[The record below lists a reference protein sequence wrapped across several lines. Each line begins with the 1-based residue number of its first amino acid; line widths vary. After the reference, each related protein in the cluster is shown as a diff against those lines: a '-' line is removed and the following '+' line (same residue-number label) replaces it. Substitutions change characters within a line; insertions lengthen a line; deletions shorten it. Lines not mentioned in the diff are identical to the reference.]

1 MYGDIAVP
9 NNNEAELL
17 EIASKLGIEKL
28 YFFYDFDKYGDVEK
42 VKGELNKSHDSSRIN
57 IEICLVAGHRNLGRA
72 AGHSRILAA
81 KSSGND
87 RAFIESRKI
96 KIIYGFE
103 EPSKKD
109 FMHQRASGLNH
120 TLCELA
126 RKNNVAV
133 GFSYSSLLNK
143 SSAETSLLI
152 GRMMQ
157 NISLCQKY
165 NVKTAIGSFSGTPLG
180 LRAPKDIIGLFTT
193 LGMDGKKIKDSM
205 RIDL

>member
-28 YFFYDFDKYGDVEK
+28 YFFYDFDKYGDV
-42 VKGELNKSHDSSRIN
+42 ELNKSHDSSRIN